1 MSTPPVSPNPS
12 LPSPHA
18 PGRHHAIA
26 RPAASDL
33 PTPIT
38 STPPSS
44 WQPTNRPPMRPMP
57 YRVPLTPTSSSSH
70 TEMHHPRPRPL
81 PTTHHS
87 APFLASL
94 ADLDPTRV
102 PSTLPIPLGILS
114 QADVLSRSKIR
125 SCHLATDHD
134 CILRKYELSMRQQ
147 PVQARMC
154 GVGEKCKSSHPHNIF
169 TTGACHTTSLLHTC
183 TCTRVIADPFSRPST
198 CRSYAHHPA
207 QSD

>member
-1 MSTPPVSPNPS
+1 MATYKPASYAAYA
-12 LPSPHA
+12 LPHA
-18 PGRHHAIA
+18 TDA
-26 RPAASDL
+26 DL
-33 PTPIT
+33 FII
-38 STPPSS
+38 
-44 WQPTNRPPMRPMP
+44 P
-57 YRVPLTPTSSSSH
+57 YRNASSASTSSTYH
-70 TEMHHPRPRPL
+70 APL
-81 PTTHHS
+81 CT
-87 APFLASL
+87 FLASL

-198 CRSYAHHPA
+198 CRSYAHHSA